1 MAMRLMFPFRLGAA
15 SATCIVAALL
25 LVVLPAA
32 QAVHKAFRRDPG
44 SPHWHHSAFH
54 DVKDSVRSDVRRMLH
69 TRAEVSCYFLFLS
82 RVSLC
87 WICVLYIAEFT
98 WEIVVVVKFI
108 YFFGG
113 IESCD
118 FCWELD

>member
-1 MAMRLMFPFRLGAA
+1 MLFSFSLEGF
-15 SATCIVAALL
+15 SLL
-25 LVVLPAA
+25 DL
-32 QAVHKAFRRDPG
+32 
-44 SPHWHHSAFH
+44 
-54 DVKDSVRSDVRRMLH
+54 
-69 TRAEVSCYFLFLS
+69 C
-82 RVSLC
+82 SL
-87 WICVLYIAEFT
+87 LAEFT